1 MELWEASEHTIFKD
15 KSGFCT
21 HETRK
26 EYYLKGTF
34 RKKKK
39 EFFKLK
45 KNVTVQIKILNTNFK
60 EIIQKLEQKAKRK

>member
-1 MELWEASEHTIFKD
+1 MELWEVSVHTIFKD

-34 RKKKK
+34 RKKK

-45 KNVTVQIKILNTNFK
+45 KNVSVQIKTVSTNFK
-60 EIIQKLEQKAKRK
+60 EIVQKLE